1 MRLPLYTRRP
11 FLLLKITNNPILW
24 FDIEKGGSC
33 KIEHLNELKLIIMI
47 NGYGY
52 NKLHE
57 AMFLTQKM
65 SVFCPKI
72 DPLVEFSREKTLHRI
87 EIHQLTPMAISTGP
101 SSEIL
106 YR

>member
-1 MRLPLYTRRP
+1 MSQCVCPYTQDAL
-11 FLLLKITNNPILW
+11 FLLPKITNNPILW

-57 AMFLTQKM
+57 AMFFTRKM
-65 SVFCPKI
+65 NIFCPKI
-72 DPLVEFSREKTLHRI
+72 DPQVAFSREK
-87 EIHQLTPMAISTGP
+87 PISVLEFTN
-101 SSEIL
+101 
-106 YR
+106 